1 MMELLKVQDLSLQ
14 YRTKSGPFLALDR
27 VSISVPKG
35 GSLGIVGESGC
46 GKTTLGMS
54 IMGLLPENASVVGGQ
69 ILFEGRDILRLNPE
83 EMRRYRWKDV
93 SMVFQSAMNS
103 LNPVKRVGDQIKEV
117 IHAHEPAI
125 SKEELQERV
134 EALFKLVNLPVK
146 RMRDYPHQYSGG
158 MRQRAVIAMAL
169 ALNPKLVIADEATTA
184 LDVIVQ
190 DQILKE
196 TKILQ
201 KDFGL
206 SILFI
211 SHDIAV
217 VFDVCEEI
225 VVMYAGQV
233 AEVGKKDQIL
243 KNPAHPYTRAL
254 LSSYPKLS
262 LEKERLRPI
271 PGDPKKS
278 LMFKIGCRFV
288 ERCPYAEKSCSD
300 ATAQWIELEE
310 GHKIL
315 CRRNLYGTSNS

>member
-158 MRQRAVIAMAL
+158 MRRG
-169 ALNPKLVIADEATTA
+169 P
-184 LDVIVQ
+184 
-190 DQILKE
+190 
-196 TKILQ
+196 
-201 KDFGL
+201 
-206 SILFI
+206 
-211 SHDIAV
+211 
-217 VFDVCEEI
+217 
-225 VVMYAGQV
+225 
-233 AEVGKKDQIL
+233 
-243 KNPAHPYTRAL
+243 
-254 LSSYPKLS
+254 
-262 LEKERLRPI
+262 
-271 PGDPKKS
+271 
-278 LMFKIGCRFV
+278 
-288 ERCPYAEKSCSD
+288 
-300 ATAQWIELEE
+300 
-310 GHKIL
+310 
-315 CRRNLYGTSNS
+315 